1 MRKLHVLAAISLLGL
16 AACGDTALEQ
26 GAVGA
31 AAGAGVAVATG
42 GDVVT
47 GAAGGAA
54 ANLLYC
60 QTNPGKCDDA
70 GLPL

>member
-1 MRKLHVLAAISLLGL
+1 MQKIIILGGTLLAL

-26 GAVGA
+26 GVVG
-31 AAGAGVAVATG
+31 AGAGAGAALITG

-47 GAAGGAA
+47 GAAVGAS
-54 ANLLYC
+54 ANVIFC

-70 GLPL
+70 GTPL

>member
-1 MRKLHVLAAISLLGL
+1 MQRSYILAGAALFALT
-16 AACGDTALEQ
+16 ACGDTALEQ
-26 GAVGA
+26 GVIG
-31 AAGAGVAVATG
+31 AGAGAGAAVLTG

-54 ANLLYC
+54 ANVIFC